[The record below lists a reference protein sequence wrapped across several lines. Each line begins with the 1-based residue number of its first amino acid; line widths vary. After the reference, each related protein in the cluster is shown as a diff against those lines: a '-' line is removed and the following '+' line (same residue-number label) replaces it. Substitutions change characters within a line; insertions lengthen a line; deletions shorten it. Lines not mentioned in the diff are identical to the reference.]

1 MKSRRIISITAAA
14 MAAVMML
21 STGTG
26 TLISSAATSE
36 AVQTTEESKA
46 LKAALAEVKRR
57 FTIPEHVSV
66 FTYYREYSF
75 SSECF
80 SFKWCTPNDAENDEG
95 YRITIIGDTIVK
107 FSYSTDEK
115 SDSSLHFAKLS
126 DEQLIKKAKEHLKK
140 LNPHAY
146 ANGVYTLTDIDLFGS
161 KAYIQFQRKENGIIV
176 DGNGFELVLNKDTG
190 ELYSM
195 EGCWWDNTEFAGTS
209 DMLSK
214 DELIEKFK
222 QQCRL
227 TPVYSIDYDFDLHRN
242 VGKIVYNPDFYGELD
257 AFSGK
262 KSSVWKDM
270 INDGG
275 TDSEPHGYSY
285 EGGLAYGVDSYYDEE
300 DTISDAGSEED
311 DYSGIQFTEEELKKL
326 DESKEYLSRAEL
338 KKIFTSD
345 PYIKLNEKAELK
357 SYELITNSTASK
369 AYYDLYYSAE
379 DYSANIY
386 ADARTGEV
394 EFYETSI
401 EGTLSDKEPYPVESC
416 LEKAKAAAKYFYPEI
431 CGEYRS
437 VAENRRKSVCNDNN
451 SYEVIRTFEFARYV
465 NGIMVEDTNNIHVTV
480 TNDGQVTDISHWHS
494 DAEFEPPTEFDKEKA
509 FEELFRQK
517 DIQLYYD
524 GYYKPDGTIKAYLI
538 YNISGFSLNSDYALC
553 YGSGAPIGKTE
564 YDDTNYTDISGHRYE
579 KAITTLSRY
588 GIILPSKNGKFNP
601 DGSITE
607 AEFTALLEAALY
619 DDYYDASDIK
629 SHVLTRELAAKVIAE
644 FYGSDLLFYINGL
657 FKQPY
662 SDVTED
668 NLYIG
673 HIAAVKALGLMSGS
687 GDKFYP
693 KSKIT
698 RGAAMQ
704 LVYIFL
710 MKYPENDEFLQE
722 LARKDDV

>member
-1 MKSRRIISITAAA
+1 MKSRRIVSIAAAA

-26 TLISSAATSE
+26 TFIAAAETSE
-36 AVQTTEESKA
+36 AVQATEESKA

-57 FTIPEHVSV
+57 FTVPEHVSE
-66 FTYYREYSF
+66 FSYYREYDF
-75 SSECF
+75 STECF
-80 SFKWCTPNDAENDEG
+80 RFNWCTPDDAENDEE
-95 YRITIIGDTIVK
+95 YRMTIIGDTIVK
-107 FSYSTDEK
+107 FSHSADGK
-115 SDSSLHFAKLS
+115 NDGSLHFAKLS

-146 ANGVYTLTDIDLFGS
+146 ANGVYTLTDIELFGS
-161 KAYIQFQRKENGIIV
+161 EAYVQFQRKENGVIV
-176 DGNGFELVLNKDTG
+176 DGNGFELILNKDTG
-190 ELYSM
+190 ELCSM
-195 EGCWWDNTEFAGTS
+195 EGCWWDNTEFADTAN
-209 DMLSK
+209 MLSK

-222 QQCRL
+222 QQCSL
-227 TPVYSIDYDFDLHRN
+227 TPLYSIDYDYNTKKN
-242 VGKIVYNPDFYGELD
+242 VGKIIYNPDFYGELD

-270 INDGG
+270 VKDGG
-275 TDSEPHGYSY
+275 TDEEPHGYSY
-285 EGGLAYGVDSYYDEE
+285 EGGLARGVDSYYDEE
-300 DTISDAGSEED
+300 DAVSDAGAESDYYD
-311 DYSGIQFTEEELKKL
+311 DVQFTEEELKKL

-357 SYELITNSTASK
+357 SYELIIDDDTNE

-379 DYSANIY
+379 DYSANIF
-386 ADARTGEV
+386 ANAKTGKV
-394 EFYETSI
+394 EFYDTSI

-437 VAENRRKSVCNDNN
+437 VSENRRNSVCNDNN
-451 SYEVIRTFEFARYV
+451 SYEVIREFEFARYV
-465 NGIMVEDTNNIHVTV
+465 NGIEVYGNSIYVTIANN
-480 TNDGQVTDISHWHS
+480 GQVTDVSHWHI
-494 DAEFEPPTEFDKEKA
+494 DAEFEAPTEFDKEKA
-509 FEELFRQK
+509 LDEMFKHQ
-517 DIQLYYD
+517 DIKLYYD
-524 GYYKPDGTIKAYLI
+524 GYYKPDGTIKTYLI
-538 YNISGFSLNSDYALC
+538 YNVKSFFLNSSNTIC
-553 YGSGAPIGKTE
+553 NFYGDAVKETE
-564 YDDTNYTDISGHRYE
+564 YTTDNYTDISGHRYE
-579 KAITTLSRY
+579 KAITTLARY
-588 GIILPSKNGKFNP
+588 GITLPSKNGKFYP

-607 AEFTALLEAALY
+607 AEFTGLLEAALY
-619 DDYYDASDIK
+619 DDYYDASGVK
-629 SHVLTRELAAKVIAE
+629 SPVLTRELAAKVIAE

-668 NLYIG
+668 NQYIG
-673 HIAAVKALGLMSGS
+673 HISVVKALGLMSGS

-693 KSKIT
+693 KNKIT

-704 LVYIFL
+704 LVYNFL
-710 MKYPENDEFLQE
+710 MKYPENNEILQE